1 MVMKRLAK
9 AIKFANKAH
18 KGQVRE
24 GQPELPYITH
34 PIDVINKLAY
44 IGGVTEEDILC
55 AAALHDVIEECE
67 VELATIETRFGPV
80 VAKIVK
86 EVTREEPS
94 PAIRAGLSDDELYE
108 LRNGLLLAEIRSMG
122 TEGQLI
128 KLADRLSNI
137 ISAEKTRTPEKLARY
152 QKQAGQMLEIIP
164 RNVNPAL
171 WDALKERLP

>member
-1 MVMKRLAK
+1 MKRLAK
-9 AIKFANKAH
+9 AIKFASKAH
-18 KGQVRE
+18 RGQVRE

-44 IGGVTEEDILC
+44 VGSVTDEDILC

-67 VELATIETRFGPV
+67 VELATVQAKFGED
-80 VAKIVK
+80 VAKIVQ
-86 EVTREEPS
+86 EVTREEPTS
-94 PAIRAGLSDDELYE
+94 AVRASLSDDEVYE
-108 LRNGLLLAEIRSMG
+108 LRNGMLLAEIRSMG
-122 TEGQLI
+122 KEGQLI

-164 RNVNPAL
+164 REVNPAL